1 LEDKSILRKVAELI
15 LAQYALN
22 IKSIQYFT
30 EETNLFFKVIDE
42 NGKKYTLKIFQEE
55 SSKIE
60 DNLAEVFFMDALNKA
75 SNIPIQDI
83 VHSIN
88 GDGVVVVK
96 SKYTPLPKR
105 AILYEWIEGEVFC
118 GKESY
123 RLFRRMGKIIAK
135 MHTATKDVIIPE
147 NLNPKRWDKVFY
159 YRGEVPVYK
168 KTEFKNVVPDK
179 FIKMMDYIIP
189 VLDNG
194 LSNLYENSKPQLIH
208 ADLNPWNIL
217 VDGDDLKIIDFEEAL
232 LGFPVHDISVF
243 LYYYRHNDKFDYSLV
258 KNSLLEAYSEIIS
271 DIDFN
276 EFYIDLLMTARRV
289 NFMNY
294 VLDINYDDP
303 KKYIKESLPRVE
315 DFIKKYL

>member
-1 LEDKSILRKVAELI
+1 MEDKSILRKVAKLI

-30 EETNLFFKVIDE
+30 EETNLFFKVIDGNE
-42 NGKKYTLKIFQEE
+42 KKYALKIFQEE

-60 DNLAEVFFMDALNKA
+60 DNLAEVFFMDAVNKA
-75 SNIPIQDI
+75 SNVPIPDI

-88 GDGVVVVK
+88 GDGVVVAK

-123 RLFRRMGKIIAK
+123 RLFRKMGKTIAK
-135 MHTATKDVIIPE
+135 MHTATKDISIPE
-147 NLNPKRWDKVFY
+147 NLNPKKWDKVFY

-168 KTEFKNVVPDK
+168 KPEFKNVVSDE
-179 FIKMMDYIIP
+179 FIKTMDYIIP
-189 VLDNG
+189 VLDNE
-194 LSNLYENSKPQLIH
+194 LNNLYENSNPQLIH

-217 VDGDDLKIIDFEEAL
+217 IDGDELKIIDFEEAL
-232 LGFPVHDISVF
+232 LGLPVHDISVF
-243 LYYYRHNDKFDYSLV
+243 LYYYKYSDKFDYSLV
-258 KNSLLEAYSEIIS
+258 KNSLLEGYSEIIN
-271 DIDFN
+271 DNDFN

-294 VLDINYDDP
+294 VLDINHDD
-303 KKYIKESLPRVE
+303 
-315 DFIKKYL
+315 